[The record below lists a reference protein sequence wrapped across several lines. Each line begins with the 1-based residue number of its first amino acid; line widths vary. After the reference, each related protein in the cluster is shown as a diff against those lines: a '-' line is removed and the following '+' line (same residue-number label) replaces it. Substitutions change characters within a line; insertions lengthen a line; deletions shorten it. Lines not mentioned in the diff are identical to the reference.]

1 MKKLLHYSS
10 LNKKVKIFDN
20 EGAILDNTKFLK
32 NLIIKNSFLNHNAW
46 SHKKNK
52 EKKIINS
59 LKNV

>member
-32 NLIIKNSFLNHNAW
+32 HLIIKNNFLNHTAW
-46 SHKKNK
+46 FYKKNK
-52 EKKIINS
+52 EKKATNS
-59 LKNV
+59 IKNV